1 MLPSGGGIRVLRQ
14 FSRELSKSYDLSVHV
29 PVGGSKLNIKTQ
41 PKISEIFYPYR
52 AWKKPEGILHLA
64 APIFLMYRLLAF
76 KKVCRQIAQ
85 NINNSSD
92 LVLVHN
98 SLPIAAPP
106 ILEYLKIPSI
116 YFCYEHPRHLY
127 EKNIIRRTNS
137 MLKEIALLP
146 LTALEKSIDSKSAK
160 SSNRI
165 ITFST
170 YMQNNI
176 SKLYGRSAGIV
187 RPGINSSFFHPA
199 DQPAH
204 KENFVLS
211 VGALWPFKGHETVI
225 QVVGNIPLTYRPTL
239 KIVADREFPGYT
251 KKLLALASDLSVN
264 LEIMQGIKDTDLRT
278 LYQNAQAVLCCQK
291 NEPYGLVP
299 LEAMACGTPVI
310 ALNQGGFTD
319 NIIHGET
326 GYLFD
331 GSTELASQYLTDIIN
346 GSVKGINTIT
356 SNALDFIRT
365 ERTVELGNES
375 LEMELNSL

>member
-14 FSRELSKSYDLSVHV
+14 FSHELQKSYMLSVHI
-29 PVGGSKLNIKTQ
+29 PEGASRLNLKNQSKVK
-41 PKISEIFYPYR
+41 EIFYPYK
-52 AWKKPEGILHLA
+52 AWRKPEGFLRII
-64 APIFLMYRLLAF
+64 APIFLVYRLLAF
-76 KKVCRQIAQ
+76 KKVCKQIAVC
-85 NINNSSD
+85 INNTAD
-92 LVLVHN
+92 LALVHN

-106 ILEYLKIPSI
+106 ILQYLKVPST

-127 EKNIIRRTNS
+127 EKDIIQRTNS
-137 MLKEIALLP
+137 SLKELALYP
-146 LTALEKSIDSKSAK
+146 LTLLEKSIDTKSAK

-170 YMQNNI
+170 YMQNTI
-176 SKLYGRSAGIV
+176 SKLYGRNAGIV
-187 RPGINSSFFHPA
+187 RPGVNSSFFHPTSR
-199 DQPAH
+199 PAH

-239 KIVADREFPGYT
+239 KIVADREYPGYT
-251 KKLLALASDLSVN
+251 KTLLALASNLSVN
-264 LEIMQGIKDTDLRT
+264 LEIMQEIKDTNLRV
-278 LYQNAQAVLCCQK
+278 LYQNATAVLCCQK
-291 NEPYGLVP
+291 KEPYGLVP

-331 GSTELASQYLTDIIN
+331 GSAEEASQYLIDIIK
-346 GSVKGINTIT
+346 GSVETINTIT
-356 SNALDFIRT
+356 SNALDFVRSKRT
-365 ERTVELGNES
+365 IALGNES